1 MAEDIRLNKEVFNKG
16 EYQKTINTKFSQ
28 LGVKS
33 IQEQIDEQP
42 TVEEF
47 FQMYNDLFYDIPEV
61 GETNSH
67 EFLVKTS
74 GEYINF
80 NENDE
85 LIQAL
90 QDEIA
95 QLREDLLEAQQQQ
108 LEQAQQQTNQ

>member
-1 MAEDIRLNKEVFNKG
+1 MAQINLNKGVFNKSSY
-16 EYQKTINTKFSQ
+16 EKTIDTKFTQ

-42 TVEEF
+42 TIEEF
-47 FQMYNDLFYDIPEV
+47 FQMYNDLFYQIPEV
-61 GETNSH
+61 GNTNSH

-85 LIQAL
+85 LIEAL
-90 QDEIA
+90 QNEIA
-95 QLREDLLEAQQQQ
+95 QLRQELLEAQQQSV
-108 LEQAQQQTNQ
+108 EQQTPQS

>member
-1 MAEDIRLNKEVFNKG
+1 MPENINLNIRVSNKRDYE
-16 EYQKTINTKFSQ
+16 KTINSSFNQ

-33 IQEQIDEQP
+33 INEQIEEQP

-80 NENDE
+80 DENDE

-90 QDEIA
+90 QNEIA
-95 QLREDLLEAQQQQ
+95 QLREDLLEAQQEQ
-108 LEQAQQQTNQ
+108 LEQSQQQTS

>member
-1 MAEDIRLNKEVFNKG
+1 MPENINLNKRVSNKRDY
-16 EYQKTINTKFSQ
+16 EKTINSSFNQ

-33 IQEQIDEQP
+33 INEQIEEQP

-80 NENDE
+80 DENDE

-90 QDEIA
+90 QNEIA
-95 QLREDLLEAQQQQ
+95 QLREDLLEAQQEQ
-108 LEQAQQQTNQ
+108 LEQSQQQTS